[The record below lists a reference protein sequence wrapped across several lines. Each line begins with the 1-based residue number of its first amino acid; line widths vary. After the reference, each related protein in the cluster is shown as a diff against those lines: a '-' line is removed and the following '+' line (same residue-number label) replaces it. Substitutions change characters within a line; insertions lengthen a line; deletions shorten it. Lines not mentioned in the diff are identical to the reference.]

1 MRIAL
6 CNEVLQPMLFAQQ
19 CEYAAKLGYD
29 GIELAPYTVS
39 DEPHKLN
46 AAQRAEIRKAAADA
60 GIEIMGLHFL
70 LVAPKGLSITTPDDT
85 VRAWTVEVMRG
96 LIELSGDLGARYM
109 VHGSQRVV
117 APGETRLVA
126 MARAQECFAAIAP
139 TAEACRQTY
148 CIEPLAAQVTPV
160 INTIAEAASMV
171 REIGSLALR
180 TMLDCNH
187 ASKMEGESLAQVI
200 ERWVPTG
207 MIGHVQINDG
217 NRRGPGQGE
226 LQFAPIF
233 TALAMSGY
241 GGDMSVEPME
251 YVPDGPGA
259 AARSIGYVQGI
270 LEGLKHQ
277 LS

>member
-6 CNEVLQPMLFAQQ
+6 CNEVLQPMPFARQ
-19 CEYAAKLGYD
+19 CEYAAALGYD
-29 GIELAPYTVS
+29 GLELAPYTVS
-39 DEPHKLN
+39 DEPHKLS
-46 AAQRAEIRKAAADA
+46 AAERAALRKAAADA

-70 LVAPKGLSITTPDDT
+70 LVAPKGLSITSPDDKL
-85 VRAWTVEVMRG
+85 RAWTVEVMRG

-117 APGETRLVA
+117 APGETRGIA

-139 TAEACRQTY
+139 TAEACGQTY
-148 CIEPLAAQVTPV
+148 CIEPLAAKITPV
-160 INTIAEAASMV
+160 INTIAEAAAMV
-171 REIGSLALR
+171 DAIGNRALR

-187 ASKMEGESLAQVI
+187 ASKMEGESLTQVI

-217 NRRGPGQGE
+217 NRRGPGQGDI
-226 LQFAPIF
+226 QFAPIF

-241 GGDMSVEPME
+241 CGDMSVEPME
-251 YVPDGPGA
+251 YVPDGPGC
-259 AARSIGYVQGI
+259 AARAIGYLRGVLQG
-270 LEGLKHQ
+270 LAHPHV
-277 LS
+277 

>member
-6 CNEVLQPMLFAQQ
+6 CNEVLQPMPFARQ

-29 GIELAPYTVS
+29 GLELAPYTVS
-39 DEPHKLN
+39 EEPHKLS
-46 AAQRAEIRKAAADA
+46 AAERAALRKAAADA
-60 GIEIMGLHFL
+60 GISIMGLHFL
-70 LVAPKGLSITTPDDT
+70 LVAPKGLSITTPDDK
-85 VRAWTVEVMRG
+85 VRAWTVDVMRA
-96 LIELSGDLGARYM
+96 LIELGGELGASYM

-117 APGETRLVA
+117 APGETRETA
-126 MARAQECFAAIAP
+126 MARAQECFAAVAP
-139 TAEACRQTY
+139 TAEACHQTY
-148 CIEPLAAQVTPV
+148 CIEPLAAHITPV
-160 INTIAEAASMV
+160 INTIAEAAAMV
-171 REIGSLALR
+171 DAIGNRALR

-217 NRRGPGQGE
+217 NRRGPGQGAIE
-226 LQFAPIF
+226 FAPVF
-233 TALAMSGY
+233 TALASSGY
-241 GGDMSVEPME
+241 LGDMSVEPME

-270 LEGLKHQ
+270 LEGLKFK
-277 LS
+277 LP

>member
-6 CNEVLQPMLFAQQ
+6 CNEVLQPMPFAKQ

-39 DEPHKLN
+39 DEPHKIGS
-46 AAQRAEIRKAAADA
+46 AQRAEIRKAAADA
-60 GIEIMGLHFL
+60 GISIMGLHFL
-70 LVAPKGLSITTPDDT
+70 LVAPKGLSITTPDDK
-85 VRAWTVEVMRG
+85 VRGWTVEVMRA

-117 APGETRLVA
+117 EPGETREIA
-126 MARAQECFAAIAP
+126 MARAQECFAAIAS
-139 TAEACRQTY
+139 TAEACKQTY
-148 CIEPLAAQVTPV
+148 CIEPLAAHITPV
-160 INTIAEAASMV
+160 INTIAEAAKMV
-171 REIGSLALR
+171 EQIGSLALR

-187 ASKMEGESLAQVI
+187 ASKMEGESLPQVI
-200 ERWVPTG
+200 ERWVGTG

-217 NRRGPGQGE
+217 NRRGPGQGSIE
-226 LQFAPIF
+226 FAPIF
-233 TALAMSGY
+233 AALATSGY
-241 GGDMSVEPME
+241 LGDMSVEPMD

-270 LEGLKHQ
+270 LEALQFK
-277 LS
+277 LP

>member
-1 MRIAL
+1 MPF
-6 CNEVLQPMLFAQQ
+6 VQQ

-29 GIELAPYTVS
+29 GLELAPYTVS
-39 DEPHKLN
+39 DEPHKLGSAER
-46 AAQRAEIRKAAADA
+46 AALRKAAADA

-70 LVAPKGLSITTPDDT
+70 LVAPKGLSITTPDDK
-85 VRAWTVEVMRG
+85 VRGWTVDVMRG
-96 LIELSGDLGARYM
+96 LIELSADLGANYM

-117 APGETRLVA
+117 APGETRATA

-148 CIEPLAAQVTPV
+148 CIEPLAAQITPV
-160 INTIAEAASMV
+160 INTIAEAAAMV
-171 REIGSLALR
+171 TEIGSLALR

-226 LQFAPIF
+226 TQFAPIF
-233 TALAMSGY
+233 TALATNRY
-241 GGDMSVEPME
+241 LGDMSVEPME
-251 YVPDGPGA
+251 YVPDGPA
-259 AARSIGYVQGI
+259 TAARSIGYVQGI
-270 LEGLKHQ
+270 LEALRYK
-277 LS
+277 LD

>member
-6 CNEVLQPMLFAQQ
+6 CNEVLQPMPFAKQ
-19 CEYAAKLGYD
+19 CEYAAALGYD
-29 GIELAPYTVS
+29 GLELAPYTVS
-39 DEPHKLN
+39 DEPHKLDSSE
-46 AAQRAEIRKAAADA
+46 RAGLRKAAADA

-70 LVAPKGLSITTPDDT
+70 LVAPKGLSITTPDDK
-85 VRAWTVEVMRG
+85 VRAWTVDVMRA

-117 APGETRLVA
+117 EPGETREVA
-126 MARAQECFAAIAP
+126 MARAQDCFAAVAA

-148 CIEPLAAQVTPV
+148 CIEPLAAHITPV
-160 INTIAEAASMV
+160 INTIAEAAAMV
-171 REIGSLALR
+171 DAIGNRALR

-226 LQFAPIF
+226 IQFAPIF
-233 TALAMSGY
+233 TALATSGY

-270 LEGLKHQ
+270 LETLKYK
-277 LS
+277 LD

>member
-6 CNEVLQPMLFAQQ
+6 CNEVLQPMPLARQ

-39 DEPHKLN
+39 DEPHKIGS
-46 AAQRAEIRKAAADA
+46 AQRAEIRKAAADA
-60 GIEIMGLHFL
+60 GISIMGLHFL
-70 LVAPKGLSITTPDDT
+70 LVVPKGLSITTPDDK
-85 VRAWTVEVMRG
+85 VRAWTVDVMRA

-117 APGETRLVA
+117 EPGETREIA
-126 MARAQECFAAIAP
+126 MARAQDCFAAIAS
-139 TAEACRQTY
+139 TAEACKQTY
-148 CIEPLAAQVTPV
+148 CIEPLAAHITPV
-160 INTIAEAASMV
+160 INTIAEAAKMV
-171 REIGSLALR
+171 EEIGSLALR

-200 ERWVPTG
+200 ERWVATG

-226 LQFAPIF
+226 IEFSPIF
-233 TALAMSGY
+233 AALATSGY
-241 GGDMSVEPME
+241 LGDMSVEPME
-251 YVPDGPGA
+251 YVPDGPGS

-270 LEGLKHQ
+270 LEGLKFK
-277 LS
+277 LP